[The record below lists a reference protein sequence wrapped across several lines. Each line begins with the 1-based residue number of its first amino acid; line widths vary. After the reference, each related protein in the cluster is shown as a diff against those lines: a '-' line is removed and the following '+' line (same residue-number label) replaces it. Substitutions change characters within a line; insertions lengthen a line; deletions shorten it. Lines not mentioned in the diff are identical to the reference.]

1 MDSMTSVILLM
12 GIILNT
18 TRLEMVII
26 IVRIGPV
33 TDTMIGLI
41 LMMGIFGAMRVETAG
56 TVDGLSFMLLREHFA
71 MRCSFVLCMEPGEG
85 WLKSSSI
92 RVEDLVLQDP
102 VPLDHSLQSR
112 EVSKGIMELAEAG
125 LPHLGAL
132 SSPCV

>member
-1 MDSMTSVILLM
+1 MTSLMPLM
-12 GIILNT
+12 GIILIT
-18 TRLEMVII
+18 AMEMVITI
-26 IVRIGPV
+26 LMTGPA
-33 TDTMIGLI
+33 TDIMIGLI
-41 LMMGIFGAMRVETAG
+41 LMMGIVWAMRAETPG
-56 TVDGLSFMLLREHFA
+56 TVNGLSFMLLREHFA